1 MFDIGSPKDFTFT
14 TQSIFRRNAFGAKL
28 AAKFDITPAYSPI
41 WDFKSLAIFLNE
53 MVEYEP
59 ASVKPFK
66 KVVSVSDKYYEF
78 KFRHS
83 ILGNDYQIIIHIF
96 YEKNFKINVSINRYV
111 ISTKGW
117 ETIEKRKDVLYSFQI
132 SFPVLSLGSDTILHS
147 KSLAFLNKYDFNN
160 CFYFFA
166 KNLSNKIIPKNRFTS
181 FFFEFSE
188 IFIKRPNFNSI
199 INFEQLK
206 YLNQG
211 YLKLIVLIKIFPN

>member
-28 AAKFDITPAYSPI
+28 AAKFDITTAYSPI
-41 WDFKSLAIFLNE
+41 WDFISLAIFLNE

-96 YEKNFKINVSINRYV
+96 YEKNVKINVSISRYV

-160 CFYFFA
+160 CFYFF
-166 KNLSNKIIPKNRFTS
+166 R
-181 FFFEFSE
+181 
-188 IFIKRPNFNSI
+188 
-199 INFEQLK
+199 
-206 YLNQG
+206 
-211 YLKLIVLIKIFPN
+211 